1 MALEEVLRL
10 RSPFPQVVRLTKRDV
25 ELSGQVIPANQLVML
40 WLLSANH
47 DERQF
52 TDPERF
58 DIRRSPNEQMAF
70 GHGVHFCLGAPLARL
85 EGRIAVD
92 LLLSRF
98 ADIQITPEAG
108 IEYYDNVFGAKSLP
122 ITVRWA

>member
-1 MALEEVLRL
+1 MT
-10 RSPFPQVVRLTKRDV
+10 SDSSLT
-25 ELSGQVIPANQLVML
+25 
-40 WLLSANH
+40 
-47 DERQF
+47 
-52 TDPERF
+52 PERF

-70 GHGVHFCLGAPLARL
+70 GHGVHFCLRAPLARL

-98 ADIQITPEAG
+98 ADIRITPEAG